1 MSVSEIGIFL
11 KRWSLSKSG
20 WQCLNSEANSRHEN
34 KEGFFSLQVSFTR
47 DRGPWRS
54 PGTPHRYIWM
64 LTQISGT
71 TGRKAGQRGQ
81 HQANTHTDTFSLSP
95 PDICSSSAPANQYN
109 HNPGTGCA
117 WQAGPRPSRDSETT
131 SSREKSQ
138 QDFWAARTK
147 AALNITMNAV
157 GPYYGADET
166 SWSERV
172 NIFSNQNTSNLKSPM
187 KDLGPTTECWFNW

>member
-34 KEGFFSLQVSFTR
+34 KEGLLQSTSFLYQGPG
-47 DRGPWRS
+47 GPWRS
-54 PGTPHRYIWM
+54 PV
-64 LTQISGT
+64 LTQIYLDAHTDSGT
-71 TGRKAGQRGQ
+71 TGWKAGQRPTSGQ
-81 HQANTHTDTFSLSP
+81 HPRTHSHSP
-95 PDICSSSAPANQYN
+95 PDICNSSAPANQYN

-117 WQAGPRPSRDSETT
+117 WQAGEGAQQGDSETT
-131 SSREKSQ
+131 SSPGSLRAN

-166 SWSERV
+166 SG
-172 NIFSNQNTSNLKSPM
+172 LK
-187 KDLGPTTECWFNW
+187 E